1 MEEKLER
8 AVALCV
14 GGYHILL
21 FDEQGSIWG
30 AGDNSRGQLG
40 HLPLAKVGAQN
51 VYNDVENVRTLKKL
65 QNLPPI
71 ISTHAARFRSFFID
85 FDGSVWACGENESGQ
100 LGIVGKVEMSMP
112 HKISGICSIQNIFSG
127 SFWTFFQDRAGQL
140 WGCGVTDNFE
150 EVVIE
155 PKQRHTIQINAQ
167 LPGLKAIILNKY
179 HCLYVDAV
187 GDVWKNKPRQLNAAF
202 FEGWEKATEFPN
214 VQAVSSGANHT
225 IFLDQTSRVWG
236 LGYNNF
242 RQCGVSRKNEVESAI
257 RKPMVLENIP
267 EIKEVQTGASFS
279 LLLDVDGCVWGFGYN
294 GQGQLGVGD
303 ENLGRVSRPKKLEN
317 LPVITKIY
325 CGHYFS
331 MLLDENG
338 ELWGSGSLRFQIHK
352 PVTFERLQGLPEVVI
367 YRNLRIKSARN

>member
-21 FDEQGSIWG
+21 SDEQGSIWG

-40 HLPLAKVGAQN
+40 QLPLAKVG
-51 VYNDVENVRTLKKL
+51 VYNEGANIKTLKKI

-71 ISTHAARFRSFFID
+71 ISIHAARFRSFFID

-100 LGIVGKVEMSMP
+100 LGAGEVEMSMP
-112 HKISGICSIQNIFSG
+112 HKISGICNIENIFS
-127 SFWTFFQDRAGQL
+127 STYWTFFQDRAGQL

-150 EVVIE
+150 ESRVEPSQKHVI
-155 PKQRHTIQINAQ
+155 QMNTQ
-167 LPGLKAIILNKY
+167 LPGLKAIVLNKY
-179 HCLYVDAV
+179 HCLYVDAA
-187 GDVWKNKPRQLNAAF
+187 GDVWENKPRQLNAAF
-202 FEGWEKATEFPN
+202 FDGWEKAIEFPN

-225 IFLDQTSRVWG
+225 MFLDQSSRVWG
-236 LGYNNF
+236 LGDNNF
-242 RQCGVSRKNEVESAI
+242 RQCGLGRKNEVENAI
-257 RKPMVLENIP
+257 RKPMILENIP
-267 EIKEVQTGASFS
+267 EIKEIQTGTSFS
-279 LLLDVDGCVWGFGYN
+279 LLLDVDGCVWAFGYN
-294 GQGQLGVGD
+294 GQGQLGIEG
-303 ENLGRVSRPKKLEN
+303 ENFNVNRKFRPKKLAN
-317 LPVITKIY
+317 LPVIAKIY

-338 ELWGSGSLRFQIHK
+338 ELWGSGSLRFQTHK
-352 PVTFERLQGLPEVVI
+352 PVTFERLQGLPEVVL